1 MKLNLI
7 QILRKKR
14 NKAKKNENILEERN
28 ERLKAKRRVDQKKK
42 KKIQENRMIKNKNKR
57 KKKSITI
64 TWITEH
70 FKKLYKKKGV
80 RKLGKTLRS

>member
-1 MKLNLI
+1 MCIFVEESILKMQMKLNLI

-42 KKIQENRMIKNKNKR
+42 KKEIQENRMIKNKNKR

-64 TWITEH
+64 T
-70 FKKLYKKKGV
+70 
-80 RKLGKTLRS
+80 